1 MLSGDELVLMRA
13 SDLEDLVRRAV
24 RDEIARSAPSDPAP
38 EWLDRDGV
46 AALLGYKPAYVSELV
61 RHRGLPCTKVGRK
74 MRFSRR
80 EVEAWISLN
89 ATPPEKVDSR

>member
-1 MLSGDELVLMRA
+1 MLSGAELVLMRA
-13 SDLEDLVRRAV
+13 ADLEELVRRAV
-24 RDEIARSAPSDPAP
+24 RDELARGTPPDPAS

-46 AALLGYKPAYVSELV
+46 AALLGYRPAYVSELV

-74 MRFSRR
+74 MRFSRH

-89 ATPPEKVDSR
+89 ATTPEKVHSR